1 MPAPFAQSRAKAVY
15 GGYVAPNFLYPTLFF
30 CTAMMSLAAWYFAS
44 RMHRNSSAPQIEL
57 MTQTSE
63 LDDTEDKLTGSD
75 SRYCTY
81 SSNNKKWSD
90 SGSYAETSADPEAP
104 ETPSTPEH
112 RLCPRCSSEHVEKRN
127 QARKAVSTIG
137 AVAGATS
144 GVAMT
149 LSGAEV
155 GATVGLIAGP
165 IGSVFGGLAGAIL
178 AGLAASAA
186 GCAAGAAM
194 GEVIDENV
202 LDNHR
207 CMTCGHTF
215 NASA

>member
-1 MPAPFAQSRAKAVY
+1 MIA
-15 GGYVAPNFLYPTLFF
+15 NFLYPALFF
-30 CTAMMSLAAWYFAS
+30 CVVMMCLATWFISAQVRRHYRPLQLELTA
-44 RMHRNSSAPQIEL
+44 
-57 MTQTSE
+57 QTPDAE
-63 LDDTEDKLTGSD
+63 VIDEKILGGDPG
-75 SRYCTY
+75 YYTY
-81 SSNNKKWSD
+81 SAIHKERSD
-90 SGSYAETSADPEAP
+90 SGSDAEASTFQEAP
-104 ETPSTPEH
+104 DPPSPH
-112 RLCPRCSSEHVEKRN
+112 NHPLCPRCGSDHVEKRN
-127 QARKAVSTIG
+127 QARKAGSTIG

-207 CMTCGHTF
+207 CVACGHTF
-215 NASA
+215 SASV

>member
-1 MPAPFAQSRAKAVY
+1 MT
-15 GGYVAPNFLYPTLFF
+15 PNFLYPTLFI
-30 CTAMMSLAAWYFAS
+30 CVAMMCLAAWLIAAQVRKHY
-44 RMHRNSSAPQIEL
+44 RPLQVEL
-57 MTQTSE
+57 TAQMPA
-63 LDDTEDKLTGSD
+63 TEDTDDDVTGVNSH
-75 SRYCTY
+75 RYSY
-81 SSNNKKWSD
+81 STSHKEWSD
-90 SGSYAETSADPEAP
+90 SGSHAETSVFPDAP
-104 ETPSTPEH
+104 ETPSTLEQ
-112 RLCPRCSSEHVEKRN
+112 RLCPRCGSDHVEKRN
-127 QARKAVSTIG
+127 QARKAGSTIG

-194 GEVIDENV
+194 GEIIDENV

-207 CMTCGHTF
+207 CVACGHTF
-215 NASA
+215 NASV

>member
-1 MPAPFAQSRAKAVY
+1 MCAGSLRAIPRKAVY
-15 GGYVAPNFLYPTLFF
+15 GGYVTLNFLYPTLFI
-30 CTAMMSLAAWYFAS
+30 CVAMMCFATWFIAARVRKHYRPLQVEMTAQMPSAEAMTDDITDVEGHYYSYSAS
-44 RMHRNSSAPQIEL
+44 QKEW
-57 MTQTSE
+57 
-63 LDDTEDKLTGSD
+63 
-75 SRYCTY
+75 
-81 SSNNKKWSD
+81 SNND
-90 SGSYAETSADPEAP
+90 GDTVPEAP
-104 ETPSTPEH
+104 ETPSPPSY
-112 RLCPRCSSEHVEKRN
+112 RLCPRCGSEHVEKRN
-127 QARKAVSTIG
+127 QARKAGSTIG

-207 CMTCGHTF
+207 CVSCGHTF

>member
-1 MPAPFAQSRAKAVY
+1 MAQKPAATNADDEIIGLDEHSY
-15 GGYVAPNFLYPTLFF
+15 M
-30 CTAMMSLAAWYFAS
+30 C
-44 RMHRNSSAPQIEL
+44 SSTHYE
-57 MTQTSE
+57 
-63 LDDTEDKLTGSD
+63 
-75 SRYCTY
+75 
-81 SSNNKKWSD
+81 WSD
-90 SGSYAETSADPEAP
+90 SGCVGEASPIPDTSEAR
-104 ETPSTPEH
+104 STSE
-112 RLCPRCSSEHVEKRN
+112 RQRCPRCGSNHIEKRN
-127 QARKAVSTIG
+127 QARKAGSTIG

-155 GATVGLIAGP
+155 GATVGLVAGP

-186 GCAAGAAM
+186 GCAAGAAV

-207 CMTCGHTF
+207 CSACGHTF

>member
-1 MPAPFAQSRAKAVY
+1 LMAQMPAAEDARDEIID
-15 GGYVAPNFLYPTLFF
+15 NDE
-30 CTAMMSLAAWYFAS
+30 
-44 RMHRNSSAPQIEL
+44 RNS
-57 MTQTSE
+57 M
-63 LDDTEDKLTGSD
+63 
-75 SRYCTY
+75 Y
-81 SSNNKKWSD
+81 SVNQDEWSD
-90 SGSYAETSADPEAP
+90 RGNFDEVSPTPEAA
-104 ETPSTPEH
+104 EARSTPKRH
-112 RLCPRCSSEHVEKRN
+112 RCPRCGSNHIEKRN
-127 QARKAVSTIG
+127 QARRAGSTIG

-186 GCAAGAAM
+186 GCAAGAAV

-207 CMTCGHTF
+207 CSACGQTF

>member
-1 MPAPFAQSRAKAVY
+1 MIPKLFYPA
-15 GGYVAPNFLYPTLFF
+15 LFGCIATMGF
-30 CTAMMSLAAWYFAS
+30 AAWLITSRIRRHYSPYVELTAQMRKAEDVFDEIVDAHKRDYIYSANQNEGGDRYSHAEAAAFTEAS
-44 RMHRNSSAPQIEL
+44 ARASTSVHR
-57 MTQTSE
+57 
-63 LDDTEDKLTGSD
+63 
-75 SRYCTY
+75 R
-81 SSNNKKWSD
+81 
-90 SGSYAETSADPEAP
+90 
-104 ETPSTPEH
+104 
-112 RLCPRCSSEHVEKRN
+112 CPRCGSDHVKRRN
-127 QARKAVSTIG
+127 QARKAGSTIG

-155 GATVGLIAGP
+155 GATVGLMAGP

-207 CMTCGHTF
+207 CSACGHTF

>member
-1 MPAPFAQSRAKAVY
+1 MI
-15 GGYVAPNFLYPTLFF
+15 PNFLYPALFV
-30 CTAMMSLAAWYFAS
+30 CVAMMCLAAWLIAS
-44 RMHRNSSAPQIEL
+44 RVRRHYSPLQLELTAQTPDAEVIDDEIPGVDSSYYTCSASHKEW
-57 MTQTSE
+57 
-63 LDDTEDKLTGSD
+63 G
-75 SRYCTY
+75 
-81 SSNNKKWSD
+81 D
-90 SGSYAETSADPEAP
+90 SGSDADASTFQEAP
-104 ETPSTPEH
+104 EPPSPPNH
-112 RLCPRCSSEHVEKRN
+112 RLCPRCGSDHVEKRN
-127 QARKAVSTIG
+127 QARKAGSTIG

-207 CMTCGHTF
+207 CSDCGHTF

>member
-1 MPAPFAQSRAKAVY
+1 MSPNFFYVTLFICLAMMCIATWLIASRARKHYAPVQVELAAQMPAAE
-15 GGYVAPNFLYPTLFF
+15 GT
-30 CTAMMSLAAWYFAS
+30 
-44 RMHRNSSAPQIEL
+44 
-57 MTQTSE
+57 
-63 LDDTEDKLTGSD
+63 DDIMGVD
-75 SRYCTY
+75 SRYYTY
-81 SSNNKKWSD
+81 SANHKEWSD
-90 SGSYAETSADPEAP
+90 SGSHAETLEFPEAP
-104 ETPSTPEH
+104 ETPSPPSH
-112 RLCPRCSSEHVEKRN
+112 RLCPRCGSEHVEKRN
-127 QARKAVSTIG
+127 QARKAGSTIG

-207 CMTCGHTF
+207 CSACGHTF
-215 NASA
+215 NASV

>member
-1 MPAPFAQSRAKAVY
+1 MIS
-15 GGYVAPNFLYPTLFF
+15 NFFYPTLLG
-30 CTAMMSLAAWYFAS
+30 CTAIVCLAAWLVTAHLSKRYS
-44 RMHRNSSAPQIEL
+44 PQIEL
-57 MTQTSE
+57 TARMPES
-63 LDDTEDKLTGSD
+63 DDDFVGDRE
-75 SRYCTY
+75 RYHMYLADPCE
-81 SSNNKKWSD
+81 WSD
-90 SGSYAETSADPEAP
+90 SGNHSEAAASADVSER
-104 ETPSTPEH
+104 TST
-112 RLCPRCSSEHVEKRN
+112 RGNQRCPRCRSDHVGKGN
-127 QARKAVSTIG
+127 LARKAGSTIG

-207 CMTCGHTF
+207 CAACGHTF
-215 NASA
+215 SASA

>member
-1 MPAPFAQSRAKAVY
+1 MI
-15 GGYVAPNFLYPTLFF
+15 PNLPYPTLFASV
-30 CTAMMSLAAWYFAS
+30 AMLCFAAWVVAS
-44 RMHRNSSAPQIEL
+44 PVRKRYRAPRIEL
-57 MTQTSE
+57 ATEMPE
-63 LDDTEDKLTGSD
+63 VDDTLDERHS
-75 SRYCTY
+75 TY
-81 SSNNKKWSD
+81 SANHHEWSD
-90 SGSYAETSADPEAP
+90 SGASTDTSFSFQDTEAP
-104 ETPSTPEH
+104 SPANR
-112 RLCPRCSSEHVEKRN
+112 RLCPRCGSDHIEKRN
-127 QARKAVSTIG
+127 QARKAGSTIG

-194 GEVIDENV
+194 GEVIDENI

-207 CMTCGHTF
+207 CVACGHTF
-215 NASA
+215 NASI

>member
-1 MPAPFAQSRAKAVY
+1 MM
-15 GGYVAPNFLYPTLFF
+15 
-30 CTAMMSLAAWYFAS
+30 CTVVWLVAS
-44 RMHRNSSAPQIEL
+44 RVRKYYGHQAEL
-57 MTQTSE
+57 MAPE
-63 LDDTEDKLTGSD
+63 PAIEDVNEEFTHNDK
-75 SRYCTY
+75 RNYTY
-81 SSNNKKWSD
+81 SANQNEWSD
-90 SGSYAETSADPEAP
+90 SGSFGEASPTP
-104 ETPSTPEH
+104 ETAEAHSTPE
-112 RLCPRCSSEHVEKRN
+112 RQRCPRCGSDRIEKRN
-127 QARKAVSTIG
+127 QARKAGSTIG

-165 IGSVFGGLAGAIL
+165 VGSVFGGLAGAIL

-194 GEVIDENV
+194 GEVIDDNV
-202 LDNHR
+202 LENHR
-207 CMTCGHTF
+207 CSACGHTF

>member
-1 MPAPFAQSRAKAVY
+1 MFS
-15 GGYVAPNFLYPTLFF
+15 NSLYPTLLVSI
-30 CTAMMSLAAWYFAS
+30 TMMCVVAWLFAS
-44 RMHRNSSAPQIEL
+44 RVRKHYGLQAELTAQEPAIEDLKDEIPEINRRN
-57 MTQTSE
+57 
-63 LDDTEDKLTGSD
+63 
-75 SRYCTY
+75 YTY
-81 SSNNKKWSD
+81 SVNQSEWSD
-90 SGSYAETSADPEAP
+90 SGGYEETAPFPDATEAHW
-104 ETPSTPEH
+104 TPAL
-112 RLCPRCSSEHVEKRN
+112 RRCPRCGSDHIEKRN
-127 QARKAVSTIG
+127 QARKAGSTIG

-144 GVAMT
+144 GVAMA

-207 CMTCGHTF
+207 CSACGHTF
-215 NASA
+215 SASA

>member
-1 MPAPFAQSRAKAVY
+1 MI
-15 GGYVAPNFLYPTLFF
+15 PNFLYPALFF
-30 CTAMMSLAAWYFAS
+30 CIAMMCLAARHITS
-44 RMHRNSSAPQIEL
+44 RWRRNNRPLQVEQTAQIPAAEI
-57 MTQTSE
+57 T
-63 LDDTEDKLTGSD
+63 DDEIPGGDPGD
-75 SRYCTY
+75 YTY
-81 SSNNKKWSD
+81 SASHKAWSD
-90 SGSYAETSADPEAP
+90 SGSDAEASMFQEAP
-104 ETPSTPEH
+104 EPPLPPHH
-112 RLCPRCSSEHVEKRN
+112 RLCPRCGSDYVEKRN
-127 QARKAVSTIG
+127 QARKAGSTIG

-207 CMTCGHTF
+207 CSDCGHTF

>member
-1 MPAPFAQSRAKAVY
+1 VSPKY
-15 GGYVAPNFLYPTLFF
+15 LYPTLFA
-30 CTAMMSLAAWYFAS
+30 CIAMMCFATWFVAARVRKHYRPLQVELTAQMPTAEAMTDDITDVEGHYFSYSAS
-44 RMHRNSSAPQIEL
+44 PEERSDNNS
-57 MTQTSE
+57 
-63 LDDTEDKLTGSD
+63 D
-75 SRYCTY
+75 
-81 SSNNKKWSD
+81 
-90 SGSYAETSADPEAP
+90 ADASVFPEAP
-104 ETPSTPEH
+104 ETPSPPSH
-112 RLCPRCSSEHVEKRN
+112 RLCPRCGSEHVEKRN
-127 QARKAVSTIG
+127 QARKTGSTIG

-207 CMTCGHTF
+207 CVACGHTF
-215 NASA
+215 NASV